1 MDRMRLRIVEKIVK
15 IVFRLDELVRFVD
28 LNVEI
33 VVGRGWNVWRNL
45 SDENDLVWGEGVES
59 KVNWSFLVVGY
70 EKVLYGI
77 HA

>member
-1 MDRMRLRIVEKIVK
+1 MDGMRRSKLGIVEKIVK

-45 SDENDLVWGEGVES
+45 SDENDLVWGRGLS
-59 KVNWSFLVVGY
+59 LK
-70 EKVLYGI
+70 
-77 HA
+77 

>member
-1 MDRMRLRIVEKIVK
+1 MDGMRLGIVEKIVK

-45 SDENDLVWGEGVES
+45 SDENDPVWGRGLS
-59 KVNWSFLVVGY
+59 LK
-70 EKVLYGI
+70 
-77 HA
+77 

>member
-1 MDRMRLRIVEKIVK
+1 MDGMRRSKLGIVEKIVK

-45 SDENDLVWGEGVES
+45 SDENDPVWGEGVES
-59 KVNWSFLVVGY
+59 KVNWRFLGCWV
-70 EKVLYGI
+70 
-77 HA
+77 